1 MLSVSDIE
9 GLRFKKN
16 KKIDQPISVYLEH
29 RKRRCDKLSEH
40 NRGNCIS
47 VDNVIQGKH

>member
-1 MLSVSDIE
+1 MFLVLDIE

-16 KKIDQPISVYLEH
+16 KKIDQLIFVYLEY
-29 RKRRCDKLSEH
+29 RKRRCDKLLEY

-47 VDNVIQGKH
+47 VDNVI